1 VQRYQVPDSPSGE
14 GDIHALF
21 QRPGRIRAVTRLI
34 LVSTKMSGM
43 TAPSEFTELLGR
55 ARGGDA
61 AALGALLRHV
71 QPWLAQAARRLE
83 LDLPDASSA
92 DLVQEAWLRA
102 WRSLDD
108 FRGNDAPAF
117 RAWLDQIVRTAGLN
131 AVRHHRAEKRREPVA
146 RVSLDSEL
154 QGDDRP
160 GPASQAAAEEE
171 IERLQAALAGMPDA
185 LDREIVRLHFEGGLS
200 LRQTA
205 ERLGMH
211 QESVRRRFH
220 AALLYLENRLRQE
233 TGERRGQSP

>member
-1 VQRYQVPDSPSGE
+1 MMG
-14 GDIHALF
+14 
-21 QRPGRIRAVTRLI
+21 
-34 LVSTKMSGM
+34 
-43 TAPSEFTELLGR
+43 PSEFTELLAR
-55 ARGGDA
+55 ARSGDP
-61 AALGALLRHV
+61 AALNALLAHV
-71 QPWLAQAARRLE
+71 QPWLAQTARRFD

-131 AVRHHRAEKRREPVA
+131 AIRHHQAQRRREPLA
-146 RVSLDSEL
+146 RVPLDSEI

-160 GPASQAAAEEE
+160 GPGSQAQAAEE
-171 IERLQAALAGMPDA
+171 IERLQTALAAMTDA
-185 LDREIVRLHFEGGLS
+185 LDREIVRLHFEDGLS

-211 QESVRRRFH
+211 PESVRRRFH
-220 AALLYLENRLRQE
+220 AALLYLEIKLRQA
-233 TGERRGQSP
+233 